1 MEPSILLVDDEENVL
16 RSLKRVLKRAGFKQV
31 ALATSGQEALAY
43 LKVHDVSVI
52 ITDYRMPKMTGADLL
67 RETKKHWPDII
78 NIVLSG
84 RADFNS
90 VVELLNQGLAIKFLQ
105 KPWGEGELVDTI
117 KQAQR
122 LYCKRIAQHERD
134 QLLLGSVTALIE
146 INEEGKITRFNAPA
160 QTIYPGLYSYV
171 DDYIINID
179 AQPNKDDLTAFLSN
193 KTNML
198 FIARKCAESEKE
210 YEFILERYWSDD
222 FCQLLKL
229 SVNPSKS
236 SNKFLIESFGDFLIK
251 EPAFYQQLNEYEGEN
266 TSYTVIFIGIAKFEL
281 IADLLDYQS
290 AYEFTHLLAKVLH
303 NTFGEKVRMC
313 QKHSNQFMLS
323 VPHASNDATLL
334 AALNKT
340 MTLFTEAIP
349 QRYKGMSLEL
359 YGVYGIF
366 PDDVL
371 SGKELINH
379 LSLNMNYLAKK
390 QQRFFTRF
398 DAELVNDYRKNFELS
413 RLLFKAIDNEEFSLC
428 FQPKIDLKTH
438 KVSGAEVLIRWY
450 EPTKYGWVSPSLF
463 IPISEC
469 DGQIIAIS
477 RFVISQSFKQ
487 LKQWNMQKVEVGK
500 LAINLSAR
508 QIKEDPEWIDFMLES
523 LNENNLSAS
532 NIQFELTETYLMDDL
547 TKCQLQITRLR
558 SLGFEVQIDDFGIGY
573 SSLAYLSKLSI
584 DGIKLDKEL
593 ISGLDSSLE
602 MQSMIRNI
610 VRMSHDLN
618 LKVIAEGVETAHECK
633 LAERLGCDYIQG
645 FYFSRPLPADEFYD
659 YLINTN
665 VRGDE

>member
-1 MEPSILLVDDEENVL
+1 MEPSILLVDDEVNVL
-16 RSLKRVLKRAGFKQV
+16 RSLRRVLQRAGFKVSV
-31 ALATSGQEALAY
+31 AESGPEALEY
-43 LKVHDVSVI
+43 LKTSDVSI
-52 ITDYRMPKMTGADLL
+52 IVTDYRMPNMTGADLL
-67 RETKKHWPDII
+67 REVKIHWPEII

-84 RADFNS
+84 HSDFNS

-105 KPWGEGELVDTI
+105 KPWNENELITTI
-117 KQAQR
+117 EQAQQ

-146 INEEGKITRFNAPA
+146 IDENGKINRFNAPA
-160 QTIYPGLYSYV
+160 QSLFSGLYSFV

-340 MTLFTEAIP
+340 MSLFSDAIP

-366 PDDVL
+366 PEDVL

-428 FQPKIDLKTH
+428 FQPKIDLTTH

-487 LKQWNMQKVEVGK
+487 LKQWNLQKVEVGK

-508 QIKEDPEWIDFMLES
+508 QI
-523 LNENNLSAS
+523 
-532 NIQFELTETYLMDDL
+532 
-547 TKCQLQITRLR
+547 
-558 SLGFEVQIDDFGIGY
+558 
-573 SSLAYLSKLSI
+573 
-584 DGIKLDKEL
+584 
-593 ISGLDSSLE
+593 
-602 MQSMIRNI
+602 
-610 VRMSHDLN
+610 
-618 LKVIAEGVETAHECK
+618 
-633 LAERLGCDYIQG
+633 
-645 FYFSRPLPADEFYD
+645 
-659 YLINTN
+659 
-665 VRGDE
+665 